1 MFIRLKINK
10 SGSKSVM
17 LVHGERTPGKK
28 HVLCV
33 CFKKERGEQF
43 IAKKD
48 LRINFRIR
56 AKEIR
61 VVGEE
66 GEQLGVMTVPDA
78 LKKAEDAGL
87 DLVEVAPTAN
97 PPVCRIIDYSKYKYE
112 QEKREKEARKKQ
124 RTVHIKEIRLSPKI
138 GEHDYLFKL
147 KNLEEFLK
155 RGDKVKITMM
165 FKGREM
171 THVDL
176 GRRILDRL
184 SSDISSIGEI
194 EESPRLEGRFINM
207 VIRAK

>member
-1 MFIRLKINK
+1 M
-10 SGSKSVM
+10 
-17 LVHGERTPGKK
+17 
-28 HVLCV
+28 
-33 CFKKERGEQF
+33 
-43 IAKKD
+43 
-48 LRINFRIR
+48 
-56 AKEIR
+56 R
-61 VVGEE
+61 VVGEA
-66 GEQLGVMTVPDA
+66 GEQLGVLTTQDA
-78 LKKAEDAGL
+78 LKRAEEAGL
-87 DLVEVAPTAN
+87 DLVEVAPTAV
-97 PPVCRIIDYSKYKYE
+97 PPVCRIIDYSRYKYE

-124 RTVHIKEIRLSPKI
+124 KVVHIKEVRLGPKI
-138 GEHDYLFKL
+138 GEHDYQFKL
-147 KNLEEFLK
+147 RNLQDFLK